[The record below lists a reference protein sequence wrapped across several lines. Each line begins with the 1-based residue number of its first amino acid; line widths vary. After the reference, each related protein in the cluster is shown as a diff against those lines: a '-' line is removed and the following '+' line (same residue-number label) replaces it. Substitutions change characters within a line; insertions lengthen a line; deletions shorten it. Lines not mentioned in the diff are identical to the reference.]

1 MKHLWSDIIT
11 RSEGKNINECDG
23 GVPDGLATGD
33 VTGMGDITFPGEDGE
48 KGSGDIPLPSKTVYT
63 QVMPYGLFV
72 KKKKKKK
79 FRKEDESCVH
89 SENSKIYD
97 YVDDYRDYVDR
108 TYDKIDGK

>member
-1 MKHLWSDIIT
+1 MKKLSDIIRT
-11 RSEGKNINECDG
+11 DGKNINECDG
-23 GVPDGLATGD
+23 GVPGGLTTGD
-33 VTGMGDITFPGEDGE
+33 VAGMGDITFPGEDGE

-63 QVMPYGLFV
+63 QVMPYSLFV

-79 FRKEDESCVH
+79 FRKEDEPCVH

-97 YVDDYRDYVDR
+97 YVDDYRNYVDR